1 MSAIQKYGWK
11 EVLFLLFPATES
23 IGAYKTQIHNASAH
37 TNKHTQQ
44 IVILA
49 SLRQSNK
56 TIREKKSAELY
67 RTIINLGQY
76 ISNPICYT
84 RVHCFAY
91 IITTTTTIIF
101 NWCFSDYLNE
111 KGKSCGIIIEFILV
125 VLAVLIYSSH
135 RQHYHQSLFDKVN
148 VYYKT
153 IWTQNYGGKKI
164 ERAKKS
170 SLRIKS
176 FFVGWSLFIFF
187 FYLFNLCTVSII
199 IKNDICPT
207 TNRQNRQNRNKWDMG
222 SSAVFSFM
230 QRKQQSMVITV
241 CLCVTPC
248 KRRF

>member
-1 MSAIQKYGWK
+1 MKRSTFFVPSHWINRSIQ
-11 EVLFLLFPATES
+11 
-23 IGAYKTQIHNASAH
+23 NANSQCISTH
-37 TNKHTQQ
+37 KQTYTTNCNSRFVKAKQQ
-44 IVILA
+44 NNT
-49 SLRQSNK
+49 R
-56 TIREKKSAELY
+56 KKSAELFQ
-67 RTIINLGQY
+67 TIINLGQY

-91 IITTTTTIIF
+91 IITTTSTIIF

-164 ERAKKS
+164 ERAKKAVCAS
-170 SLRIKS
+170 RV

-187 FYLFNLCTVSII
+187 FTYSICARFLLSLRMIFAQQRTGKIDKTETNEIWVAAPYSHLC
-199 IKNDICPT
+199 KEN
-207 TNRQNRQNRNKWDMG
+207 NKAW
-222 SSAVFSFM
+222 
-230 QRKQQSMVITV
+230 
-241 CLCVTPC
+241 
-248 KRRF
+248 